1 MMRHI
6 CLLAFVVFSTPS
18 LVYAQHNC
26 PQGFQHAG
34 TLSGTGSV
42 VGEFNETRKV
52 NLPGDATIDTTYQ
65 QMNVRS
71 YGGSVKARSGS
82 LLASQIPKGI
92 LIIPYG
98 STDLEKGWS
107 VSAPKLIA
115 IKDPGTQAIV
125 GYRFEMKLYCT
136 VGSSVSQNVGGCSVG
151 VDVCYLPKK

>member
-1 MMRHI
+1 MRHLG
-6 CLLAFVVFSTPS
+6 LLAFVVFSTPS
-18 LVYAQHNC
+18 LVHAQSNC
-26 PQGFQHAG
+26 PQGFQPAG
-34 TLSGTGSV
+34 TLSGTGSAV
-42 VGEFNETRKV
+42 TEFNETRRI

-65 QMNVRS
+65 QMNVRF
-71 YGGSVKARSGS
+71 YGGSVKPRSGS
-82 LLASQIPKGI
+82 MLANQIPKGI
-92 LIIPYG
+92 LIIPHG